1 MYLLN
6 AETQHL
12 EDVHEQRPYAILSHA
27 WQNGERDYF
36 QQIGTRSVRL
46 EPGYEKVE
54 MCCRLAQQDGLDYV
68 WIDTCCADA
77 NSRGAHSESRMSAY
91 TWFQNAQ
98 VCYTYLN
105 DVDGDEDP
113 KEKRSQ
119 FRESRWFKRSWTL
132 QELLAPKHVV
142 FFAKDWTMIGT
153 KAGLSSVISAITGIH
168 KDALAYPERVP
179 HFSAATRLSWAKG
192 RTSTK
197 GEDKVYALMGLF
209 GVNLPIVY
217 EDGQKEAVRK
227 TFLKLQNKIM
237 ETTDD
242 QSIFAW
248 CPATGAPVSSES
260 SPPAGILA
268 GTHDCFATCGDVQ
281 KIPYD
286 LWSEYCADRFR
297 PKKSVKPQLDVDPSG
312 KGLQAT
318 LPVRQRGRGLDALLA
333 CARGPAVWNGT
344 EYIADLTKASLIW
357 VRLQQSYRGYERAH
371 ESCLETVATNLHKF
385 SLHDIHLCTSQLSP
399 NVGGVPAYL
408 EWLVNGLLYIISH
421 VIPYV
426 PNCLRLFYDL
436 FPFHQLW
443 LVTNTFVFNV
453 TMPPGVEWLKT
464 RDRKSVV

>member
-1 MYLLN
+1 
-6 AETQHL
+6 
-12 EDVHEQRPYAILSHA
+12 
-27 WQNGERDYF
+27 
-36 QQIGTRSVRL
+36 
-46 EPGYEKVE
+46 
-54 MCCRLAQQDGLDYV
+54 
-68 WIDTCCADA
+68 
-77 NSRGAHSESRMSAY
+77 
-91 TWFQNAQ
+91 
-98 VCYTYLN
+98 
-105 DVDGDEDP
+105 
-113 KEKRSQ
+113 
-119 FRESRWFKRSWTL
+119 
-132 QELLAPKHVV
+132 
-142 FFAKDWTMIGT
+142 
-153 KAGLSSVISAITGIH
+153 
-168 KDALAYPERVP
+168 
-179 HFSAATRLSWAKG
+179 
-192 RTSTK
+192 
-197 GEDKVYALMGLF
+197 
-209 GVNLPIVY
+209 
-217 EDGQKEAVRK
+217 
-227 TFLKLQNKIM
+227 M

-399 NVGGVPAYL
+399 NVGSVPAYL
-408 EWLVNGLLYIISH
+408 EWLVNGLL
-421 VIPYV
+421 
-426 PNCLRLFYDL
+426 
-436 FPFHQLW
+436 
-443 LVTNTFVFNV
+443 
-453 TMPPGVEWLKT
+453 
-464 RDRKSVV
+464 